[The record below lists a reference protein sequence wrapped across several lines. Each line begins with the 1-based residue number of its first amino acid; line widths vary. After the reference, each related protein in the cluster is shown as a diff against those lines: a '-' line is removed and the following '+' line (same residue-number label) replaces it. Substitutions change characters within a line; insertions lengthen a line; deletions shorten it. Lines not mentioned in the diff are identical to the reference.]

1 MTDTKEETDT
11 EHINVEVPSD
21 LKYELRKIRL
31 EDGHTLTDQVIY
43 ALQQYTSD
51 YDGTLE

>member
-1 MTDTKEETDT
+1 MTDTKEDVDT

-31 EDGHTLTDQVIY
+31 EDGHTLTDQVIS
-43 ALQQYTSD
+43 ALKQHVRD